1 VKAVSQTIL
10 KKHLLILIA
19 AALLMVLV
27 VIGFSSGLWS
37 RKEPAPTVTSG
48 TTTIPAALG
57 GLPLVDRVTGDEGV
71 AQVNQLH
78 GLEVGLNRGYVGQY
92 AGSGARATLWV
103 GWAESEAPAQA
114 LIERMTA
121 KIGPDHPIFR
131 DLQALSF
138 GQRTVFAATGQG
150 QQHFYFR
157 SGSAVV
163 WIAVDG
169 AVAPDVMH
177 DALRSFP

>member
-1 VKAVSQTIL
+1 MH
-10 KKHLLILIA
+10 KKRLLVLIA

-27 VIGFSSGLWS
+27 VVGFSSGFWS
-37 RKEPAPTVTSG
+37 LREPAPTATSA
-48 TTTIPAALG
+48 TTTIPSALG

-71 AQVNQLH
+71 AQVNRLH
-78 GLEVGLNRGYVGQY
+78 GLDVGLNQGYVAQY
-92 AGSGARATLWV
+92 AGGGARATLWV
-103 GWAESEAPAQA
+103 GWTESEAAAQA
-114 LIERMTA
+114 LVDRMTA
-121 KIGPDHPIFR
+121 KIGPNHPIFP
-131 DLQALSF
+131 DLQVLSF
-138 GQRTVFAATGQG
+138 GERTVFAATGQG

-177 DALRSFP
+177 EALRSFP